1 MAGREAMRFA
11 VGAFGEE
18 IVLDVRGQ
26 VPGAYV
32 LQFISAN
39 RIMAISHVVIE
50 R

>member
-32 LQFISAN
+32 LQFISNGTIIAT
-39 RIMAISHVVIE
+39 SQVVID